1 MLQALKNWHHSCWNA
16 TIDFGEVLILEY
28 KILSNINS
36 VDDVKKLNNDE
47 INLLCDEI
55 RGEIIDVVSK
65 NGGHLASSLGAVELT
80 VALHRVFS
88 SPRDAII
95 FDVGHQS
102 YAHKLL
108 TGRLDRFSTLRQQG
122 GISGFMRPDESEH
135 DPFVTGHSSNSIS
148 AAYGIYKAKSMLGGG
163 TAIAVIGDGA
173 MTGGM
178 AYEALNNAGGKKGNF
193 IVVLNDNKMSISKNV
208 GAMPRAFTK
217 MRNRKGYHKMKFAVS
232 TFLLKIPF
240 IGKPAHNLI
249 FSIKEAFKSLVY
261 KNNIFTSLGFNY
273 LGPVNGHDIEAMERL
288 FTIAKSYNRPTLVH
302 VVTTK
307 GKGYTYAESSP
318 KDYHGVSAFDIDK
331 GKDISSVKSYSD
343 AAGEALCELAAK
355 NKKVCAITAA
365 MTEGTGLKDFAAK
378 YKSRFFDVGIAEQ
391 HAVTFAAGLASGGM
405 IPFFAVYSTFLQRGY
420 DQVLHDAAIANVP
433 IKLLVDRA
441 GIVGDDGESHQGV
454 FDVAYLSTI
463 PNVNIYSPCY
473 YDELKELIFDTADK
487 KELSVIR
494 YPRGVENKNFD
505 GEINGDYTLLSNGG
519 EKVIVTYGR
528 VFSCAVEAQKSLG
541 NTDVLKLNKVFPVS
555 EEIVNLL
562 LKYKEIYFFEEGVLS
577 GGIAEHI
584 GCRLLEKGFAG
595 RYTVKAINNEFVGAS
610 TIQSA
615 LKKYKLDR
623 ESMIETVGK

>member
-1 MLQALKNWHHSCWNA
+1 M
-16 TIDFGEVLILEY
+16 EY
-28 KILSNINS
+28 KILNNVISPETI
-36 VDDVKKLNNDE
+36 KKLNNEE
-47 INLLCDEI
+47 ITLLCDEI
-55 RGEIIDVVSK
+55 RNEIIDVVSK

-80 VALHRVFS
+80 IALHRVFS
-88 SPRDAII
+88 SPKDAII

-108 TGRLDRFSTLRQQG
+108 TGRFDKFSTLRKEG

-148 AAYGIYKAKSMLGGG
+148 AAYGIYKAKSMLDGG

-178 AYEALNNAGGKKGNF
+178 AYEALNNAGGRKGNF

-208 GAMPRAFTK
+208 GAMPRAFTR
-217 MRNRKGYHKMKFAVS
+217 MRNRKGYHKMKFAIS
-232 TFLLKIPF
+232 SLLLKLPL
-240 IGKPAHNLI
+240 IGKPIHNFV
-249 FSIKEAFKSLVY
+249 FSAKESFKRLVY

-273 LGPVNGHDIEAMERL
+273 LGPVNGHDTAAMERL
-288 FTIAKSYNRPTLVH
+288 FTIAKSYNKPTLVH

-307 GKGYTYAESSP
+307 GKGYSYAESQP
-318 KDYHGVSAFDIDK
+318 KDYHGVSSFDIDK
-331 GKDISSVKSYSD
+331 GKGDSDIKTYSD
-343 AAGEALCELAAK
+343 IAGETLCELAAE

-365 MTEGTGLKDFAAK
+365 MTEGTGLQYFASK

-405 IPFFAVYSTFLQRGY
+405 IPYFAVYSSFLQRGY

-441 GIVGDDGESHQGV
+441 GIVGDDGESHQGL

-473 YDELKELIFDTADK
+473 YGELKKLIRDTAEK
-487 KELSVIR
+487 NELSVIR
-494 YPRGVENKNFD
+494 YPRGVEKDNF
-505 GEINGDYTLLSNGG
+505 NGDISGDCTIISQKGS
-519 EKVIVTYGR
+519 KAIVTYGR
-528 VFSCAVEAQKSLG
+528 IFSNAVDAQKDLE
-541 NTDVLKLNKVFPVS
+541 NTDIIKLNKIYPIS
-555 EEIVNLL
+555 EKVVELL
-562 LKYKEIYFFEEGVLS
+562 QNYKEIYFFEEGILS

-584 GCRLLEKGFAG
+584 GCRLLEKGYDGKYSA
-595 RYTVKAINNEFVGAS
+595 YTVGNEFVGAS

-615 LKKYKLDR
+615 LKKYKLDV
-623 ESMIETVGK
+623 ESMIEIVGK

>member
-1 MLQALKNWHHSCWNA
+1 M
-16 TIDFGEVLILEY
+16 EY
-28 KILSNINS
+28 KILNNVISPEAI
-36 VDDVKKLNNDE
+36 KKLNNEE
-47 INLLCDEI
+47 ITLLCDEI
-55 RGEIIDVVSK
+55 RNEIIDVVSK

-88 SPRDAII
+88 SPKDAII

-108 TGRLDRFSTLRQQG
+108 TGRFDKFSTLRKEG
-122 GISGFMRPDESEH
+122 GISGFMRPDESVH

-148 AAYGIYKAKSMLGGG
+148 AAYGIYKAKSMLDGG

-232 TFLLKIPF
+232 TLLLKLPL
-240 IGKPAHNLI
+240 IGKPLHNFV
-249 FSIKEAFKSLVY
+249 FSIKESFKRLVY

-273 LGPVNGHDIEAMERL
+273 LGPVNGHDTEAMERL
-288 FTIAKSYNRPTLVH
+288 FTIAKTYNKPTLVH

-307 GKGYTYAESSP
+307 GKGYAYAENQP
-318 KDYHGVSAFDIDK
+318 KDYHGVSSFDIDK
-331 GKDISSVKSYSD
+331 GKGASDIKTYSD
-343 AAGEALCELAAK
+343 IAGDTLCELAAT

-365 MTEGTGLKDFAAK
+365 MTEGTGLQYFASK
-378 YKSRFFDVGIAEQ
+378 YKTRFFDVGIAEQ

-405 IPFFAVYSTFLQRGY
+405 IPYFAVYSSFLQRGY

-441 GIVGDDGESHQGV
+441 GIVGDDGESHQGL

-473 YDELKELIFDTADK
+473 YSELKKLIIETADK
-487 KELSVIR
+487 NELSVIR
-494 YPRGVENKNFD
+494 YPRGVEKDNFC
-505 GEINGDYTLLSNGG
+505 GDISGDCTVISQKGD
-519 EKVIVTYGR
+519 KAIVTYGR
-528 VFSCAVEAQKSLG
+528 IFSNAVDAQRDLE
-541 NTDVLKLNKVFPVS
+541 NTDIIKLNKIYPIS
-555 EEIVNLL
+555 EKIVELL
-562 LKYKEIYFFEEGVLS
+562 QNYKEIYFFEEGILS

-584 GCRLLEKGFAG
+584 GCRLLERGYSGK
-595 RYTVKAINNEFVGAS
+595 YSTYAIGNEFVGAS

-615 LKKYKLDR
+615 LKKYKLDT
-623 ESMIETVGK
+623 ESMIEIVGK

>member
-1 MLQALKNWHHSCWNA
+1 M
-16 TIDFGEVLILEY
+16 DY
-28 KILSNINS
+28 KILNGINS
-36 VDDVKKLNNDE
+36 PDDVKKLNNE
-47 INLLCDEI
+47 ETALLCEEI
-55 RGEIIDVVSK
+55 RSKIIDVVSK

-88 SPRDAII
+88 SPEDAII

-102 YAHKLL
+102 YTHKLL
-108 TGRLDRFSTLRQQG
+108 TGRREQFDTLRQEN
-122 GISGFMRPDESEH
+122 GISGFMRPDESKH

-148 AAYGIYKAKSMLGGG
+148 AAYGVYKAKTISGQGG

-178 AYEALNNAGGKKGNF
+178 AYEALNNAGAKKSNF
-193 IVVLNDNKMSISKNV
+193 IVVLNDNKMSISRNV
-208 GAMPRAFTK
+208 GAMSRAFTK
-217 MRNRKGYHKMKFAVS
+217 MRNRKGYHKMKFAIS
-232 TFLLKIPF
+232 SLLLKIPLIGEPIHNF
-240 IGKPAHNLI
+240 I
-249 FSIKEAFKSLVY
+249 FWIKENLKSLVY

-288 FTIAKSYNRPTLVH
+288 FVIAKSYNRPTLVH

-307 GKGYTYAESSP
+307 GKGYSHAENQP
-318 KDYHGVSAFDIDK
+318 KDYHGVSSFDIVK
-331 GKDISSVKSYSD
+331 GKGCSKSMTYSD
-343 AAGEALCELAAK
+343 VAGEALCSLAAQ

-365 MTEGTGLKDFAAK
+365 MAEGTGLTEFAAK

-391 HAVTFAAGLASGGM
+391 HAVTFASGLASGGM

-473 YDELKELIFDTADK
+473 FNELKRLIVDTANK

-494 YPRGVENKNFD
+494 YPRGSENNNFN
-505 GEINGDYTLLSNGG
+505 GEIDGDYTVITQNGS
-519 EKVIVTYGR
+519 KVIVTYGR
-528 VFSCAVEAQKSLG
+528 IFANAVEAQKSLPD
-541 NTDVLKLNKVFPVS
+541 TDVLKLNKVFPIS
-555 EEIVNLL
+555 NQIIDLL
-562 LKYKEIYFFEEGVLS
+562 KKYKEVYFFEEGILS

-584 GCRLLEKGFAG
+584 GCKLLSSGFNG
-595 RYTVKAINNEFVGAS
+595 KYSTYAIDSEFVGAS
-610 TIQSA
+610 TIPSA
-615 LKKYKLDR
+615 LKKYKLDT
-623 ESMIETVGK
+623 ESMIQIVRD

>member
-1 MLQALKNWHHSCWNA
+1 M
-16 TIDFGEVLILEY
+16 ILDY
-28 KILSNINS
+28 KILKNIVS
-36 VDDVKKLNNDE
+36 PDYVKKLNTDE
-47 INLLCDEI
+47 MLLLCDEI
-55 RGEIIDVVSK
+55 RNEIIDVVSK

-88 SPRDAII
+88 SPKDAII
-95 FDVGHQS
+95 FDVGHQA

-108 TGRLDRFSTLRQQG
+108 TGRFDKFSTLRQEG

-148 AAYGIYKAKSMLGGG
+148 AAYGIYKAKSMQSGG
-163 TAIAVIGDGA
+163 TAVAVIGDGA

-178 AYEALNNAGGKKGNF
+178 AYEALNNAGAKKSNF

-208 GAMPRAFTK
+208 GAMPRAFTR
-217 MRNRKGYHKMKFAVS
+217 MRNRKGYHKMKFAIS
-232 TFLLKIPF
+232 TLLLKIPL
-240 IGKPAHNLI
+240 IGKPIHNFV
-249 FSIKEAFKSLVY
+249 FSIKESFKRIVY

-288 FTIAKSYNRPTLVH
+288 FNIAKSYNRPTLVH

-307 GKGYTYAESSP
+307 GKGYAYAENKP
-318 KDYHGVSAFDIDK
+318 KDYHGVSSFDVVK
-331 GKDISSVKSYSD
+331 GKDTSDVVTYSD
-343 AAGEALCELAAK
+343 VVGETLCELAEK
-355 NKKVCAITAA
+355 NKNVCAVTAA
-365 MTEGTGLKDFAAK
+365 MTEGTGLQNFAAK

-405 IPFFAVYSTFLQRGY
+405 VPYFAVYSTFLQRSY

-441 GIVGDDGESHQGV
+441 GIVGDDGESHQGI

-473 YDELKELIFDTADK
+473 YSELKKLITETADK

-494 YPRGVENKNFD
+494 YPRGIENNNFNVEID
-505 GEINGDYTLLSNGG
+505 GDCTVISKKGD
-519 EKVIVTYGR
+519 KAIVTYGR
-528 VFSCAVEAQKSLG
+528 IFSNAIEAQKSIE
-541 NTDVLKLNKVFPVS
+541 NTDVIKLNKIYPISDKIVS
-555 EEIVNLL
+555 LL
-562 LKYKEIYFFEEGVLS
+562 QGYKEVYFFEEGILS

-584 GCRLLEKGFAG
+584 GCRLLECGYKGK
-595 RYTVKAINNEFVGAS
+595 YVVNAIENEFVGAS
-610 TIQSA
+610 AVTSA
-615 LKKYKLDR
+615 LKKYKLDV
-623 ESMIETVGK
+623 ESMIEIVGK

>member
-1 MLQALKNWHHSCWNA
+1 MEH
-16 TIDFGEVLILEY
+16 
-28 KILSNINS
+28 KILSNIDSPN
-36 VDDVKKLNNDE
+36 DIKKLNSDE
-47 INLLCDEI
+47 ISLLCEEI
-55 RGEIIDVVSK
+55 RSEIIDVVSK

-80 VALHRVFS
+80 VALHRIFS
-88 SPRDAII
+88 SPKDAII

-108 TGRLDRFSTLRQQG
+108 TGRKESFSTLRQEN
-122 GISGFMRPDESEH
+122 GISGFMRPEESEH

-148 AAYGIYKAKSMLGGG
+148 AAYGIYKAKSMLDGG
-163 TAIAVIGDGA
+163 TAVAVIGDGA

-193 IVVLNDNKMSISKNV
+193 IVILNDNKMSISRNV

-217 MRNRKGYHKMKFAVS
+217 MRNRKGYHRMKFAVS
-232 TFLLKIPF
+232 TFLLNIPLV
-240 IGKPAHNLI
+240 GKPMHNFV

-273 LGPVNGHDIEAMERL
+273 LGPVNGHDIEAMEQL

-307 GKGYTYAESSP
+307 GKGYAYAENQP
-318 KDYHGVSAFDIDK
+318 KDYHGVSSFDIDK
-331 GKDISSVKSYSD
+331 GKDASSVKTYSD
-343 AAGEALCELAAK
+343 VAGEALCELAAN
-355 NKKVCAITAA
+355 NKRVCAITAA
-365 MTEGTGLKDFAAK
+365 MTEGTGLRNFATK
-378 YKSRFFDVGIAEQ
+378 YKARFFDVGIAEQ

-405 IPFFAVYSTFLQRGY
+405 IPYFAVYSTFLQRGY

-473 YDELKELIFDTADK
+473 YDELKKLITETAAK

-494 YPRGVENKNFD
+494 YPRGCENNNFY
-505 GEINGDYTLLSNGG
+505 GVIEGDYTVIKNGG
-519 EKVIVTYGR
+519 TKAIVTYGR
-528 VFSCAVEAQKSLG
+528 IFSNAVEAQKSLK
-541 NTDVLKLNKVFPVS
+541 NTDIIKLNRIYPIC
-555 EEIVNLL
+555 EEIVDLL
-562 LKYKEIYFFEEGVLS
+562 TKYKEIYFFEEGILS

-584 GCRLLEKGFAG
+584 ACRLLTKGFDG
-595 RYTVKAINNEFVGAS
+595 KYCVNAISDEFVGAS

-615 LKKYKLDR
+615 LKKYKLDSK
-623 ESMIETVGK
+623 SMVEIVGK